1 MVGCSFLIAH
11 WSVGWVNSP
20 YKAYDY
26 DVQCSVHLDIGTF
39 GQYGIGDE
47 TSIMPFF
54 LIAQC
59 QLECQTEFV

>member
-20 YKAYDY
+20 YKAYMMY
-26 DVQCSVHLDIGTF
+26 SVIGTF